1 MMYHVIRFSI
11 MGTKLV
17 RVNLADPLH
26 RRVKTVAA
34 FHDKKIEDYIAEV
47 LDEHVPRQILF
58 PSDESS
64 PQQKPK
70 SGKVH

>member
-1 MMYHVIRFSI
+1 

-17 RVNLADPLH
+17 KVNLADPLH

-47 LDEHVPRQILF
+47 LDEHVPRQINF
-58 PSDESS
+58 SDESS
-64 PQQKPK
+64 PQPKAK
-70 SGKVH
+70 SGKAVH

>member
-1 MMYHVIRFSI
+1 

-17 RVNLADPLH
+17 RVNLADALH

-34 FHDKKIEDYIAEV
+34 FYDKKIEDYIAEI
-47 LDEHVPRQILF
+47 LDEHVPREITF
-58 PSDESS
+58 PIDESL

-70 SGKVH
+70 SGKGVH